1 MRKMPELALLGG
13 PRTRTRPFPTWPQF
27 GPPEEGALVG
37 ALRSGHWGRTTGH
50 LNEEF
55 ERRFA
60 VYQRAARAITCV
72 NGTVALE
79 LALRAAGVGPGDE
92 VIVPSYTFIATASA
106 VLHLGATPVFVDID
120 PTTYSLDPQSAAGV
134 LSSRT
139 RAIIPVH
146 LAGAPADMD
155 GIAGIAAG
163 PGIAVIE
170 DAAQATGAEW
180 RGRRVGAIGDL
191 GTFSFQST
199 KVLTAGEGGA
209 VVTNN
214 PAYAE
219 VVWSL
224 QNVGRVPGG
233 EWYEHH
239 RLGWNLRMTEFQAAV
254 LLAQMDRL
262 DGQIA
267 LRAGNAARLDA
278 LLRKVDGIEPLA
290 TLSGVTRHPHYL
302 YVFRYRPS
310 AFGGLSKAQF
320 IEALVAEGI
329 PAMPGYPPL
338 HTMLAIQQA
347 FWSRALPLRSG
358 AEGRSLPNTERA
370 WDDEG
375 VWLPQN
381 VLLGRE
387 DDLAD
392 VQRAIAK
399 IAHHRQLM

>member
-1 MRKMPELALLGG
+1 MLA
-13 PRTRTRPFPTWPQF
+13 
-27 GPPEEGALVG
+27 
-37 ALRSGHWGRTTGH
+37 ALRSGHWGRTTGSR
-50 LNEEF
+50 NDEF

-60 VYQRAARAITCV
+60 AYQQATHAITCV

-79 LALRAAGVGPGDE
+79 LALRAAGIGPGDE
-92 VIVPSYTFIATASA
+92 VVVPAYTFIATASA
-106 VLHLGATPVFVDID
+106 VLHLGATPVFADID
-120 PTTYSLDPQSAAGV
+120 PATYALDPESTTGM
-134 LSSRT
+134 LSTRT

-155 GIAGIAAG
+155 GVAGIAEG
-163 PGIAVIE
+163 RGIAVIE

-180 RGRRVGAIGDL
+180 RGRRVGAIGGL

-219 VVWSL
+219 VVRSL

-262 DGQIA
+262 DAQIV
-267 LRAGNAARLDA
+267 LRARNAARLDS
-278 LLRKVDGIEPLA
+278 LLRAVEGVEPLA
-290 TLSGVTRHPHYL
+290 ALPGVTRHPYYL
-302 YVFRYRPS
+302 YVFKYRPS
-310 AFGGLSKAQF
+310 AFGGLPKAQF
-320 IEALVAEGI
+320 IKALVAEGI

-338 HTMLAIQQA
+338 HTMPPIQQA
-347 FWSRALPLRSG
+347 LRARSLPLRAG
-358 AEGRSLPNTERA
+358 ADGQGLPHTERV
-370 WDDEG
+370 WTDEG
-375 VWLPQN
+375 IWLPQT
-381 VLLGRE
+381 VLLGTGE
-387 DDLAD
+387 DVEDIQHAVIKVAQHHEDL
-392 VQRAIAK
+392 Q
-399 IAHHRQLM
+399 

>member
-1 MRKMPELALLGG
+1 MGSLALLGG
-13 PRTRTRPFPTWPQF
+13 EPVRSQPFPAWPEF
-27 GPPEEGALVG
+27 GEPEERAVLT
-37 ALRSGHWGRTTGH
+37 ALRSGQWGRTTGR
-50 LNEEF
+50 LNDEF

-60 VYQRAARAITCV
+60 TYQQADRAITCV

-79 LALRAAGVGPGDE
+79 LALRASGVDQGDE

-106 VLHLGATPVFVDID
+106 VLHLGATPVFADIE
-120 PTTYSLDPQSAAGV
+120 PATFTMSPASAAALV
-134 LSSRT
+134 SSKT

-146 LAGAPADMD
+146 LAGAPADLD
-155 GIAGIAAG
+155 GITAMARGLD
-163 PGIAVIE
+163 IAVVE
-170 DAAQATGAEW
+170 DAAQAAGAEW

-219 VVWSL
+219 TVWSL

-254 LLAQMDRL
+254 LLAQLDRL
-262 DGQIA
+262 DVQIA
-267 LRAGNAARLDA
+267 RRGRNAAYLGG
-278 LLRKVDGIEPLA
+278 LLREVDGIEPLA
-290 TLSGVTRHPHYL
+290 TTPGVTRHPYYL
-302 YVFRYRPS
+302 YVFRYRDT
-310 AFGGLSKAQF
+310 AFGRLPKPRF

-338 HTMLAIQQA
+338 HTMPALRRAIEE
-347 FWSRALPLRSG
+347 RGLPVRSG
-358 AEGRSLPNTERA
+358 EGGHLPDTGRAWAEGI
-370 WDDEG
+370 
-375 VWLPQN
+375 WLPQN
-381 VLLGRE
+381 VLLGEEE
-387 DDLAD
+387 DVAD
-392 VQRAIAK
+392 VQRAIVK
-399 IAHHRQLM
+399 IARHRSELG

>member
-1 MRKMPELALLGG
+1 MSTLALLGG
-13 PRTRTRPFPTWPQF
+13 TPVRAAPFPAWPQC
-27 GPPEEGALVG
+27 GEPEEQAVLA
-37 ALRSGHWGRTTGH
+37 ALRSGHWGRTTGRR
-50 LNEEF
+50 NDEF
-55 ERRFA
+55 ECRFA
-60 VYQRAARAITCV
+60 DYQQASNAITCA

-79 LALRAAGVGPGDE
+79 LALRAAGIGPGDE
-92 VIVPSYTFIATASA
+92 VVVPAYTFIATASA
-106 VLHLGATPVFVDID
+106 VLHLGATPVFADID
-120 PTTYSLDPQSAAGV
+120 PATYTLDLESAAGV
-134 LSSRT
+134 LSTRT

-155 GIAGIAAG
+155 AVARVAGRRD
-163 PGIAVIE
+163 IAVIE

-262 DGQIA
+262 DAQIA
-267 LRAGNAARLDA
+267 LRARNAARLDG
-278 LLRKVDGIEPLA
+278 LLREVEGIEPLT
-290 TLSGVTRHPHYL
+290 TLPGVTRHPYYL
-302 YVFRYRPS
+302 YVFKYRPS
-310 AFGGLSKAQF
+310 AFGGLPKAQF
-320 IEALVAEGI
+320 IKALVAEGI
-329 PAMPGYPPL
+329 PSMPGYPPL
-338 HTMLAIQQA
+338 HTMPAIQQA
-347 FWSRALPLRSG
+347 FWSRALPLRAG
-358 AEGRSLPNTERA
+358 ADGQGLPHTERA
-370 WDDEG
+370 WTDEG

-381 VLLGRE
+381 VLLGTA
-387 DDLAD
+387 DDVAD
-392 VQRAIAK
+392 IQRAVIKVAR
-399 IAHHRQLM
+399 HHKDLF